1 MGQFAIVIRE
11 LYSEVYEALSNKQD
25 YVMPDSLLK
34 ETRVQILKVK
44 ESLYDDFKQIIF
56 TDIGTFPLKPFPI
69 QQLYMLP
76 EKKQNILLPKDIHMG
91 QTVQV
96 PRYIDF
102 GQVKFENVKVSEYK
116 DLFYIMENG

>member
-1 MGQFAIVIRE
+1 
-11 LYSEVYEALSNKQD
+11 
-25 YVMPDSLLK
+25 MPDSLLK